1 MATKTYNLQEK
12 QSAVRDALRRMEP
25 VHIHWRMLEGLY
37 RTGAQRE
44 LTMLDLNRI
53 IPFPVPGSFLRTVNM
68 ILPHISMIVNSV
80 VSRDPKFVVVPT
92 AGDMETI
99 ERNAKVAK
107 NVLEYFW
114 QRTDATSTLRD
125 VTQDMVIL
133 GNGFAKTG
141 WSYSERTTDRT
152 PEEQSIEAADLITA
166 AQEVARESGL
176 PLDEATINEIVQSV
190 TVTQQLV
197 DSDEP
202 FIEYVSPYDILVPAN
217 ARRINNTRWI
227 AQRMRLPIEE
237 LKANSLFN
245 KKALENIK
253 ADTGYTDATTVQQ
266 YENTEE
272 GLPAIFAYATIYEF
286 YDMKNRM
293 LTIFQLDAEVP
304 LFEGEIPYEHR
315 FSPYVHMRNF
325 SDGGN
330 SFWAFGDLENIAGL
344 QLMVNE
350 IMHAELSDLKRV
362 GNKYFINKKVYTPEM
377 GKALQSA
384 QPDAV
389 IPVDLPNNVSM
400 AEIIQPVPR
409 LATPSDNYV
418 MENKLQDYMQRI
430 LGVTDFQMGNVASAS
445 RVSGTASAAIEG
457 ASTTRALDKMSNVE
471 KAAEDLATRIL
482 GLCQQF
488 LDNAKAIR
496 IAGPDAPTWLQVTEE
511 DIRGE
516 FSIDVEGGSTSAINP
531 ATRYR
536 QGQELLMQI
545 VPMLMQMGYNPE
557 PTIRTALGYMGLNPD
572 NMLIKP
578 EPQPVP
584 EMSQAPAG
592 PEQAQGPMPEA
603 MPDQNSQML
612 QELMNLGGAPLPAA
626 TEGGIA

>member
-1 MATKTYNLQEK
+1 MSTKPYNLQEK

-202 FIEYVSPYDILVPAN
+202 FIEYVTL
-217 ARRINNTRWI
+217 
-227 AQRMRLPIEE
+227 
-237 LKANSLFN
+237 
-245 KKALENIK
+245 
-253 ADTGYTDATTVQQ
+253 
-266 YENTEE
+266 
-272 GLPAIFAYATIYEF
+272 
-286 YDMKNRM
+286 
-293 LTIFQLDAEVP
+293 
-304 LFEGEIPYEHR
+304 
-315 FSPYVHMRNF
+315 
-325 SDGGN
+325 
-330 SFWAFGDLENIAGL
+330 
-344 QLMVNE
+344 
-350 IMHAELSDLKRV
+350 
-362 GNKYFINKKVYTPEM
+362 
-377 GKALQSA
+377 
-384 QPDAV
+384 
-389 IPVDLPNNVSM
+389 
-400 AEIIQPVPR
+400 
-409 LATPSDNYV
+409 
-418 MENKLQDYMQRI
+418 
-430 LGVTDFQMGNVASAS
+430 
-445 RVSGTASAAIEG
+445 
-457 ASTTRALDKMSNVE
+457 
-471 KAAEDLATRIL
+471 
-482 GLCQQF
+482 
-488 LDNAKAIR
+488 
-496 IAGPDAPTWLQVTEE
+496 
-511 DIRGE
+511 
-516 FSIDVEGGSTSAINP
+516 
-531 ATRYR
+531 
-536 QGQELLMQI
+536 
-545 VPMLMQMGYNPE
+545 
-557 PTIRTALGYMGLNPD
+557 
-572 NMLIKP
+572 
-578 EPQPVP
+578 
-584 EMSQAPAG
+584 
-592 PEQAQGPMPEA
+592 
-603 MPDQNSQML
+603 
-612 QELMNLGGAPLPAA
+612 
-626 TEGGIA
+626 